1 MSHFP
6 LLLKKGPVQL
16 AFETISS
23 EFNFLWGRNFY
34 ELSFKNMH
42 LLHWMECNT
51 ITFCSLSLCF
61 LSLVPAA
68 EERFEK
74 DSKIP
79 ERTLLRACFSFQALI
94 SAGSSSPPLL
104 VSRLFPEHGAGHRLL
119 PQSARHELPG
129 VPHVLLLLVFI
140 VVPVSEPRVRPAAH
154 AGPRRPETA
163 LPRRQA
169 PQGHQRAGGD
179 GADLRQSQFSS
190 EANRLEPDSRPC
202 AVLSGLS
209 SSDLCLL
216 VYRPQTSSCLL

>member
-1 MSHFP
+1 MSLASKTCICYTGWSATPSRSAHC
-6 LLLKKGPVQL
+6 LSVSCLWCLQLKKGLKRIPRFLKGLFSEPV
-16 AFETISS
+16 F
-23 EFNFLWGRNFY
+23 
-34 ELSFKNMH
+34 
-42 LLHWMECNT
+42 
-51 ITFCSLSLCF
+51 
-61 LSLVPAA
+61 
-68 EERFEK
+68 
-74 DSKIP
+74 
-79 ERTLLRACFSFQALI
+79 FSQALI

-190 EANRLEPDSRPC
+190 EANRLEPESRPC

>member
-1 MSHFP
+1 MSLASKTCICYTGRSATPSRSAHC
-6 LLLKKGPVQL
+6 LSVSCLWCLQLKK
-16 AFETISS
+16 
-23 EFNFLWGRNFY
+23 
-34 ELSFKNMH
+34 K
-42 LLHWMECNT
+42 
-51 ITFCSLSLCF
+51 
-61 LSLVPAA
+61 
-68 EERFEK
+68 FEK

-79 ERTLLRACFSFQALI
+79 ERTLLPEKKSLFLFQALI
-94 SAGSSSPPLL
+94 SAGSSSPPLP

-190 EANRLEPDSRPC
+190 EANRLEPESRPC

-216 VYRPQTSSCLL
+216 VYRPQTGSCLL